1 MKLKKLILGL
11 AIISFAAAACGGKT
25 PGSTSSDLP
34 TPHVIVAAAPKV
46 EDTVRTFLGAWE
58 SENYDAMYQQLS
70 SASKQAITAEDFS
83 LFYKETAITMN
94 LQTLKTEFVSN
105 TTNPSSAAARF
116 KANFTTGFFGSFDR
130 EIEMPLVLENNEWK
144 VAWDRAL
151 IMPELA
157 GGNRL
162 QSESSSA
169 PRGAIYDR
177 NGEPIA
183 NQTTAYALAIIPNQ
197 IEDGKEG
204 TLLNQLSNLTGRT
217 TESIQASYEDIRLTN
232 WYVPVGEASDAE
244 VTANWGILST
254 LGGLQLSEFNSR
266 YYYSG
271 GIAPQAVGYVQPIPL
286 ERIDEFR
293 KQGYLGSEDVGQ
305 AGLEKYA
312 EDVLAGKP
320 EASLYVV
327 DANDQVISR
336 LNQSDPRP
344 PQDITTTIDKNLQ
357 IEAQK
362 ALLGFKGAIV
372 VLEVDTGRVLAM
384 ASSPGFDPNLFEADN
399 RNSAEQLADM
409 LNDGQQRLLNRATQ
423 GSYPAGSIFKIIG
436 MAAAL
441 ESNLYTPET
450 TYFCGSYFEELPGER
465 FKDWTVDKDLP
476 PSGTL
481 TLVQGLM
488 RSCNPWFYHIGL
500 DLFRQKGAT
509 YLSDMARGFGL
520 GSATGIEQVAEDE
533 GQIVDPRSDGD
544 AVQQGIGQG
553 DMLVTPLQ
561 VARFTAAVANGGT
574 LYRPQMIEAITNS
587 AGESVLSFAP
597 ESNGTLPVSQETLD
611 AIREGMRAVVRAKNG
626 TANFQLGDLGIPI
639 YGKTGTA
646 ENPMGDS
653 HAWFT
658 GFTETPR
665 TDRPDIA
672 VAVIVENAG
681 QGSEVAAPIFRRVIE
696 TYYFGSPQKLYP
708 WEAKFNVTRTPTVPV
723 TPTVQGQTGG
733 GASQPSVPSQTQSTP
748 TPSG

>member
-1 MKLKKLILGL
+1 MKLKNLLFWL
-11 AIISFAAAACGGKT
+11 AIISISAAACGGKM
-25 PGSTSSDLP
+25 PGLPSQELP
-34 TPHVIVAAAPKV
+34 TPQMNVSAAPKV
-46 EDTVRTFLGAWE
+46 EDAARAFLGAWE
-58 SENYDAMYQQLS
+58 SENYEAMYQQLS
-70 SASKQAITAEDFS
+70 AASQQAITAEDFS
-83 LFYKETAITMN
+83 LFYKETAISMN
-94 LQTLKTEFVSN
+94 LQSLKTEFISD

-116 KANFTTGFFGSFDR
+116 KANFTTGFFGSFER
-130 EIEMPLVLENNEWK
+130 EIEMPLALENNQWK
-144 VAWDRAL
+144 VIWDRAL
-151 IMPELA
+151 VMPELA

-162 QSESSSA
+162 QSESTSA
-169 PRGAIYDR
+169 PRGAIYAR

-204 TLLNQLSNLTGRT
+204 ALLYQLANLTGRT
-217 TESIQASYEDIRLTN
+217 TESIQKSYEDIRLTN
-232 WYVPVGEASDAE
+232 WYVPVGEASEAE
-244 VTANWGILST
+244 VQANWNILST
-254 LGGLQLSEFNSR
+254 LGGLQLSEFTSR
-266 YYYSG
+266 YYYNG

-286 ERIDEFR
+286 EKIDEFR

-327 DANDQVISR
+327 DTNNQVISR
-336 LNQSDPRP
+336 LVQADPRP

-372 VLEVDTGRVLAM
+372 VLEVDTGKVLAM

-399 RNSAEQLADM
+399 RNSVEQLAGM

-450 TYFCGSYFEELPGER
+450 TYFCSSYFEELPGER

-520 GSATGIEQVAEDE
+520 GTATGIEQVAENE
-533 GQIVDPRSDGD
+533 GQIVDPKSDGD

-574 LYRPQMIEAITNS
+574 LYRPQIIESIKNF
-587 AGESVLSFAP
+587 AGVSVYSFAP
-597 ESNGTLPVSQETLD
+597 EANGTLPVSAATLD
-611 AIREGMRAVVRAKNG
+611 AIRAGMRAVVRSKTG
-626 TANFQLGDLGIPI
+626 TANIPLGDLGIPI

-646 ENPMGDS
+646 ENPMGDA

-708 WEAKFNVTRTPTVPV
+708 WESKFNVARTPTVEA
-723 TPTVQGQTGG
+723 TPTIPGQTGG
-733 GASQPSVPSQTQSTP
+733 SASQPSVPGQVQSTP

>member
-11 AIISFAAAACGGKT
+11 AIISFAAAACGAKM
-25 PGSTSSDLP
+25 PGIPSNELP
-34 TPHVIVAAAPKV
+34 TPQVIVSAAPKV
-46 EDTVRTFLGAWE
+46 EDAVRAFLGAWE

-70 SASKQAITAEDFS
+70 SASKQAISAEDFS

-94 LQTLKTEFVSN
+94 LQALKTEFVSN

-151 IMPELA
+151 IMPEMA

-162 QSESSSA
+162 KSESSSA

-254 LGGLQLSEFNSR
+254 LGGLQLSEFTSR

-362 ALLGFKGAIV
+362 ALLGFRGAIV

-441 ESNLYTPET
+441 ESDLYTPDT

-465 FKDWTVDKDLP
+465 FKDWTVDKELP

-587 AGESVLSFAP
+587 AGESVFSFAP
-597 ESNGTLPVSQETLD
+597 ESNGTLPVSQATLD

-626 TANFQLGDLGIPI
+626 TANYQLGDLGIPI

-646 ENPMGDS
+646 ENPMGDA

-723 TPTVQGQTGG
+723 TPTVAGQTGG
-733 GASQPSVPSQTQSTP
+733 GASQPSVPSQVQSTP